1 MVQVQK
7 INQETQELRKE
18 IIPPL
23 GSNTKWGL
31 KRSENAEKISHK
43 CYFFPCTLYRYFPV
57 DFIEHKFSYCA
68 RFNIRKVTTAIS
80 WTDFYQTR
88 FKMSLMR

>member
-1 MVQVQK
+1 M
-7 INQETQELRKE
+7 L
-18 IIPPL
+18 
-23 GSNTKWGL
+23 
-31 KRSENAEKISHK
+31 
-43 CYFFPCTLYRYFPV
+43 FFPLHFVYFPV

-68 RFNIRKVTTAIS
+68 RFNIRKVTTTIS